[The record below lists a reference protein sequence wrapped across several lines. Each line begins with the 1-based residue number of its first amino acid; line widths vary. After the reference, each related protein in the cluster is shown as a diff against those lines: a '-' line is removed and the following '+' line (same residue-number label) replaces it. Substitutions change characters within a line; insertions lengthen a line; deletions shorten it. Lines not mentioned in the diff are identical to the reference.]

1 MLNWL
6 VEIRGERSQYK
17 VAEEIGIPQ
26 STYGAIEVG
35 NRRPS
40 VEMAKKIAGAL
51 GFAWTR
57 FFEDQESA

>member
-1 MLNWL
+1 MLKWL
-6 VEIRGERSQYK
+6 VEIRGERTQYK
-17 VAEEIGIPQ
+17 VAEEIGISQ
-26 STYGAIEVG
+26 SAYASIEVG
-35 NRRPS
+35 SRRPS

>member
-1 MLNWL
+1 MLDWL

-26 STYGAIEVG
+26 STYACVEKGTR
-35 NRRPS
+35 NPS